1 MPVINKTT
9 SLKSNVEIESVFN
22 NGLSFSKGV
31 IKILFLEKNSKVLKV
46 GFSVPKKLIPL
57 AVNRNLIKRRM
68 KESYRALDSSFLSE
82 TFGLFFVVYKSNVV
96 VQSKEIRRCLNFLAS
111 KGFH

>member
-1 MPVINKTT
+1 MPIINKST
-9 SLKSNVEIESVFN
+9 SLKSKAEIESVFN
-22 NGLSFSKGV
+22 NGLSFSKGAV
-31 IKILFLEKNSKVLKV
+31 KVLFLKKNPTILRV

-68 KESYRALDSSFLSE
+68 KESFRALDNSFFAR
-82 TFGLFFVVYKSNVV
+82 TFGDFFVIYRSNKVV
-96 VQSKEIRRCLNFLAS
+96 GSEEISRCLTFLAS